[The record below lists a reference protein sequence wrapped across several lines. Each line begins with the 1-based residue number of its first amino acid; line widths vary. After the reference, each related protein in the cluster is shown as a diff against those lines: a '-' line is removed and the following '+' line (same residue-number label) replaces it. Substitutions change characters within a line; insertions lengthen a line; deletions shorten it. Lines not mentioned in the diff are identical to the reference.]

1 MTLRQKD
8 INGYLLIKD
17 NPISKVG
24 VFPYLGKEIGAPEPE
39 RVYSVYRPESEL
51 SDPEALASFNLL
63 PFIDDHE
70 FLGDGGTPAEKKGVQ
85 GSTGESA
92 AFDFPYL
99 KNSIRVYSD
108 FLKGQIDGGKTELSP
123 SYRCE
128 YDFTPGSFDGVQY
141 DAIQRNIRGNHL
153 ALVQKGRT
161 GPDVKVLD
169 TYPVTCDTAEYVH
182 MNENQ
187 PFTEAQLEALKALI
201 AEAMAAAAVVED
213 ATAPP
218 KDPAGDPDAEA
229 ASAAAKE
236 AAALAAKEAED
247 KAAQA
252 ASTADSIAKMQAAII
267 TKLND
272 RDALAKRL
280 VPHVGVFDSAQM
292 LSAEDVAIY
301 GCKKLGITA
310 SDSHRAVLEGF
321 LQGAKVS
328 APAAQDA
335 KPVTGTSTATVFWE
349 K

>member
-1 MTLRQKD
+1 MTFRQKD

-128 YDFTPGSFDGVQY
+128 YDFTTGSFDGVEY
-141 DAIQRNIRGNHL
+141 DAIQRKIRGNHL

-161 GPDVKVLD
+161 GPDVAVLD
-169 TYPVTCDTAEYVH
+169 AYPITCDTAEYVH

-187 PFTEAQLEALKALI
+187 PFSEAQLEALKALI

-213 ATAPP
+213 APAEEP
-218 KDPAGDPDAEA
+218 KAEEPKAEPTEEAKDAEEP
-229 ASAAAKE
+229 K
-236 AAALAAKEAED
+236 AEVLNE
-247 KAAQA
+247 
-252 ASTADSIAKMQAAII
+252 DSIAKMQASII
-267 TKLND
+267 AKLND

-292 LSAEDVAIY
+292 LSAEDVAVY

-321 LQGAKVS
+321 LHAAKVS
-328 APAAQDA
+328 TPAAQDA
-335 KPVTGTSTATVFWE
+335 KPVTGASTATVFWE

>member
-1 MTLRQKD
+1 MTFRQKD

-24 VFPYLGKEIGAPEPE
+24 VFPYLGKEIGAPEPD
-39 RVYSVYRPESEL
+39 RIYRVYRPESEL

-128 YDFTPGSFDGVQY
+128 YDFTTGSFDGVEY
-141 DAIQRNIRGNHL
+141 DAIQRKIRGNHL

-169 TYPVTCDTAEYVH
+169 AYPITCDTAEYVH

-187 PFTEAQLEALKALI
+187 PFSEAQLEALKALI

-213 ATAPP
+213 APAEEPKADAPAAENTEEV
-218 KDPAGDPDAEA
+218 KDAEEP
-229 ASAAAKE
+229 K
-236 AAALAAKEAED
+236 AEVMNE
-247 KAAQA
+247 
-252 ASTADSIAKMQAAII
+252 DSVAKMQASII
-267 TKLND
+267 AQIND

-280 VPHVGVFDSAQM
+280 VPHIGVFDSAQM
-292 LSAEDVAIY
+292 LSAEDVAKY

-328 APAAQDA
+328 APVTQDA
-335 KPVTGTSTATVFWE
+335 APVTGASTAAVFWE